1 MTLEMQLPV
10 RTFLDQ
16 SIVELFALH
25 GAWIVEG
32 DNETLRR
39 AHFTDEEVAD
49 LNALR
54 AIFAVNERANFQFIS
69 AEAST
74 ASLPKNAPDVF
85 WATQLSVIS
94 DELLAVDGPTV
105 ESRQRSQLVESV
117 IHSGIAP
124 HHRVG
129 LRYAILTR
137 CDAYMTTDRTL
148 IPQAAALTSAA
159 QLRLHTPTTY
169 WDQLEPWA
177 NLWR

>member
-1 MTLEMQLPV
+1 MQLPA
-10 RTFLDQ
+10 RTFLDS
-16 SIVELFALH
+16 SIVELFAFH

-32 DNETLRR
+32 DR
-39 AHFTDEEVAD
+39 ATISQARFAHHEIAD

-54 AIFAVNERANFQFIS
+54 AIFAVNERANFQFIT

-94 DELLAVDGPTV
+94 DELLAVDGPTA
-105 ESRQRSQLVESV
+105 ESRQRSQLVD
-117 IHSGIAP
+117 GILSSRLASQ
-124 HHRVG
+124 HRVG
-129 LRYAILTR
+129 LRYALLTR
-137 CDAYMTTDRTL
+137 CDAYMTTDRAL
-148 IPQAAALTSAA
+148 ITQAAGLSSAA
-159 QLRLHTPTTY
+159 QLRLHTPATY